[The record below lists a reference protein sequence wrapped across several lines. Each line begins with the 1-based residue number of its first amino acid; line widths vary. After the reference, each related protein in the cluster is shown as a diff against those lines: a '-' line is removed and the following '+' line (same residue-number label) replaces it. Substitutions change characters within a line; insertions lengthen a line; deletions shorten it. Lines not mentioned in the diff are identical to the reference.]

1 MKPVIVLDNV
11 SVRYRAPEQTFRTFK
26 EYAIQLVKRK
36 VRFKEFPLEINFSLG
51 GGTTSTTGTGTAVVD
66 SSLFVPNFFTND
78 LADLQ
83 DFSLSV
89 TASPLRRRVPHS
101 R

>member
-1 MKPVIVLDNV
+1 MGIRRRASIEARLLAIGVCGTMLLIAVP
-11 SVRYRAPEQTFRTFK
+11 SVVQG
-26 EYAIQLVKRK
+26 V
-36 VRFKEFPLEINFSLG
+36 PLEINFSLG
-51 GGTTSTTGTGTAVVD
+51 GGTACALGTGPPVVD